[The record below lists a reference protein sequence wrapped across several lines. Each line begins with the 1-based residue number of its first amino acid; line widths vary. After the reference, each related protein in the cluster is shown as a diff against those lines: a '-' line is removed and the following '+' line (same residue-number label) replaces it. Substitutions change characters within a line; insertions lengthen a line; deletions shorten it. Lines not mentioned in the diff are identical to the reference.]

1 VIVQVPRGL
10 RAALPAELRGL
21 RRDSARLVVVD
32 RATRS
37 VVHTTVARIGEHL
50 RSGDALIV
58 NSSRTIPAA
67 LSGVR
72 EDGGAVQ
79 VRPWVRRAAS
89 WDAIAVQA
97 HKPFAPLPLH
107 IGEVLRFPGGLV
119 LRVTGRRDDLTALW
133 CLDVVAGDATDSLL
147 RHGEPV
153 RYSYVPEPVAIEHYQ
168 TLYAGRP
175 GSAETPSAGR
185 HLTWELL
192 LGLRRQGVAVADLV
206 LHTGL
211 SSTQD
216 DELDALHTLVEE
228 WFAVGDHVAAV
239 VNGAQ
244 RVIAVGTSVVRA
256 LESSMDDASGRVH
269 AQSGWTNLAIS
280 AQRGVRVV
288 DGLLTGLHESG
299 GSHIELLRAFVDDA
313 LLDRAYAE
321 AVERGYLWHEFG
333 DAMLVV

>member
-1 VIVQVPRGL
+1 MVQVPSVL
-10 RAALPAELRGL
+10 RAPVPAELRGL
-21 RRDSARLVVVD
+21 RRDGARLVVVD

-37 VVHTTVARIGEHL
+37 VEHTTVARMGEHL
-50 RSGDALIV
+50 RRGDALVV

-67 LSGVR
+67 LNGMR
-72 EDGGAVQ
+72 EDGSAIQ
-79 VRPWVRRAAS
+79 VRPWVRHPTS
-89 WDAIAVQA
+89 WDVIAVQP
-97 HKPFAPLPLH
+97 KPPFSPVALH
-107 IGEVLRFPGGLV
+107 SGEMLRFPGGLV
-119 LRVTGRRDDLTALW
+119 MRVAARREDLTALRRLTLVQGDG
-133 CLDVVAGDATDSLL
+133 LDTLL

-153 RYSYVPEPVAIEHYQ
+153 RYSYVPEPVAMEHYQ

-192 LGLRRQGVAVADLV
+192 IGLRRKGVALADLV

-216 DELDALHTLVEE
+216 DKLDSLHTLVEE
-228 WFAVGDHVAAV
+228 WFAIDGCTAAT
-239 VNGAQ
+239 VNHAQ
-244 RVIAVGTSVVRA
+244 RVIAAGTSVVRA
-256 LESSMDDASGRVH
+256 LESSVDADGCVQ
-269 AQSGWTNLAIS
+269 AQTGWTNLAIS

-299 GSHIELLRAFVDDA
+299 GSHLELLRAFVDDA
-313 LLDRAYAE
+313 LLDRAYTE

>member
-1 VIVQVPRGL
+1 M
-10 RAALPAELRGL
+10 RGL
-21 RRDSARLVVVD
+21 RRDGARLAVVD
-32 RATRS
+32 RTTRT
-37 VVHTTVARIGEHL
+37 VTHTTVARMGEHL
-50 RSGDALIV
+50 RAGDALIV

-67 LSGVR
+67 LDGNR
-72 EDGGAVQ
+72 ETGERVQ
-79 VRPWVRRAAS
+79 VRPWVRHGDT
-89 WDAIAVQA
+89 WDVIAVQP
-97 HKPFAPLPLH
+97 HPPYAPVPLH
-107 IGEVLRFPGGLV
+107 IGETLRFEGGLV
-119 LRVTGRRDDLTALW
+119 LHVTAQREDLTALW
-133 CLDVVAGDATDSLL
+133 RTTVVAGDGLDTLL
-147 RHGEPV
+147 RHGVPV
-153 RYSYVPEPVAIEHYQ
+153 RYSYVPDAVPMEHYQ
-168 TLYAGRP
+168 TVYATRP

-192 LGLRRQGVAVADLV
+192 LHLRRQGVQLSDLT

-216 DELDALHTLVEE
+216 DDLDAQHTLVEE
-228 WFAVGDHVAAV
+228 WFELGERTADIVTHAD
-239 VNGAQ
+239 

-256 LESSMDDASGRVH
+256 LETSNDGSGGVR

-280 AQRGVRVV
+280 PQRGAQVV

-299 GSHIELLRAFVDDA
+299 GSHLELLRAFVDDA

>member
-1 VIVQVPRGL
+1 MITQVPAGL

-21 RRDSARLVVVD
+21 RRDAARLAVVD

-37 VVHTTVARIGEHL
+37 IEHTTVARLGDHL
-50 RSGDALIV
+50 QRGDALVV
-58 NSSRTIPAA
+58 NSSRTVPAM
-67 LSGVR
+67 LTGVR
-72 EDGGAVQ
+72 EDGSPVQ
-79 VRPWVRRAAS
+79 VRPWVRRATS
-89 WDAIAVQA
+89 WDILAVHA
-97 HKPFAPLPLH
+97 EPPFAPLPLR
-107 IGEVLRFPGGLV
+107 IGETLRFANGLV
-119 LRVTGRRDDLTALW
+119 LHVTAQREDLVALW
-133 CLDVVAGDATDSLL
+133 HAAIVAGDGLDTLL
-147 RHGEPV
+147 RHGEPI
-153 RYSYVPEPVAIEHYQ
+153 RYSYAPQPVAMEHHQ
-168 TLYAGRP
+168 TLYASRP

-192 LGLRRQGVAVADLV
+192 LALRRKGVALADLT

-216 DELDALHTLVEE
+216 DELDAVHTLVEE
-228 WFAVGDHVAAV
+228 WFEIDARAVAAV
-239 VNGAQ
+239 NSAQ

-256 LESSMDDASGRVH
+256 LESSVGEDGRVR
-269 AQSGWTNLAIS
+269 AAAGWTNLAIS
-280 AQRGVRVV
+280 PQRGVHVV

-333 DAMLVV
+333 DAMLVL

>member
-1 VIVQVPRGL
+1 MVQVPHGL

-21 RRDSARLVVVD
+21 RRDAARLVVVD
-32 RATRS
+32 RATRT
-37 VVHTTVARIGEHL
+37 VAHTTVARLGEHL
-50 RSGDALIV
+50 RAGDALIV

-67 LSGVR
+67 LNGLR
-72 EDGGAVQ
+72 EDGSAVQ
-79 VRPWVRRAAS
+79 VRPWVRRASS

-97 HKPFAPLPLH
+97 ESPFAPLPLRA
-107 IGEVLRFPGGLV
+107 GELLRFPGGLE
-119 LRVTGRRDDLTALW
+119 LRACGRREDLSALW
-133 CLDVVAGDATDSLL
+133 RLDVVAGDATDTLL
-147 RHGEPV
+147 RYGEPI
-153 RYSYVPEPVAIEHYQ
+153 RYSYVPQPVSIEHHQ

-192 LGLRRQGVAVADLV
+192 LGLRRHGVAVADLV

-211 SSTQD
+211 GSTQD

-228 WFAVGDHVAAV
+228 WFEVGEHVAAAV
-239 VNGAQ
+239 AQ
-244 RVIAVGTSVVRA
+244 ANRVIAVGTSVVRA
-256 LESSMDDASGRVH
+256 LESSADESGQVR

-280 AQRGVRVV
+280 PQRGVRVL

-299 GSHIELLRAFVDDA
+299 GSHIELLRAFVDDS
-313 LLDRAYAE
+313 LLDRAYVE

-333 DAMLVV
+333 DAMLVI